1 MELPHGVYILL
12 CSDKTYYTGYTS
24 NIQNR
29 LNAHRNKEVQYTK
42 SRLAIK
48 LINLFCSK
56 ANRKPMILSGI

>member
-29 LNAHRNKEVQYTK
+29 LNAHRNKEVHYTN
-42 SRLAIK
+42 SRLAVKVLNLILFKIK
-48 LINLFCSK
+48 KGFTI
-56 ANRKPMILSGI
+56 